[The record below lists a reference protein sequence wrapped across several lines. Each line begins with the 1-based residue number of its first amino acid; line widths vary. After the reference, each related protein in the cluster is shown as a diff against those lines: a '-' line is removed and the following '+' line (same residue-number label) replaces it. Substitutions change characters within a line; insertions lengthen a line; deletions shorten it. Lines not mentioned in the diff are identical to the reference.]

1 MLVRLGIDI
10 FDKFDDHR
18 VRQIIELV
26 AENHFG
32 QIFITDTHRN
42 RMAEAIGATKK
53 QAAFFDI
60 EKGLLKGH

>member
-1 MLVRLGIDI
+1 MQHISGD
-10 FDKFDDHR
+10 
-18 VRQIIELV
+18 
-26 AENHFG
+26 AFG